1 MILKTAWRNIWRNKR
16 RTIITISSAL
26 FAVFFAIIMRSMQLG
41 TYSKMIGDV
50 VNAYTGYIQIH
61 KKGYWDDKIIDNA
74 FDRDIKLEDKLSE
87 IGTVKNINP
96 RLESFALSSF
106 GKKTKGA
113 MIIGIIPEKE
123 KQMNDLGKKIIK
135 GEFKLNENEAL
146 IAQGLAKYLNLTVG
160 DTLVLIGQGYHGVS
174 AAGKYAVS
182 GILKFPSPDLN
193 KMLVYLPLNTA
204 QELYGA
210 YGKLTSWSISVSND
224 RQVKKTMK
232 KINKL
237 VNSDTYEVMSWRK
250 MLIELVQAIQTDNI
264 SGQIMLAILY
274 IIIGFGIFGTIVMMT
289 AERKRE
295 FGVLIALGM
304 HRKQIVKITIVETLL
319 LGVLGVILGA
329 ILSLPIVYYYHVNP
343 IQLTGAAA
351 QSMINFGVEPVM
363 QFALQLHFIM
373 NQAYI
378 VFAILFLCMFYPLIQ
393 INRLNLIK
401 AIRH

>member
-1 MILKTAWRNIWRNKR
+1 
-16 RTIITISSAL
+16 
-26 FAVFFAIIMRSMQLG
+26 
-41 TYSKMIGDV
+41 MIGDV

-74 FDRDIKLEDKLSE
+74 FDRDMKLENKISK
-87 IGTVKNINP
+87 IASVKNINP

-123 KQMNDLGKKIIK
+123 SQMNDLGKKIIK
-135 GEFKLNENEAL
+135 GEFKLHENEAL

-210 YGKLTSWSISVSND
+210 YGKLTSWSISVSDD

-237 VNSDTYEVMSWRK
+237 VDSDTYEVMSWRK

-304 HRKQIVKITIVETLL
+304 HRKQIIKITLVETLL

-329 ILSLPIVYYYHVNP
+329 IFSLPIVYYYHVNP

-363 QFALQLHFIM
+363 QFALQFHFIM

-378 VFAILFLCMFYPLIQ
+378 VFALLVLCMFYPLIQ
-393 INRLNLIK
+393 INRLDLIK

>member
-16 RTIITISSAL
+16 RTIITISSVL

-61 KKGYWDDKIIDNA
+61 KKGDWDDKIIDNA
-74 FDRDIKLEDKLSE
+74 FDRDIKLEKKLSE

-113 MIIGIIPEKE
+113 MVIGIIPEKE
-123 KQMNDLGKKIIK
+123 NQMNDLGKKIIK
-135 GEFKLNENEAL
+135 GEFKLHENEAL

-174 AAGKYAVS
+174 AAGKYSVS

-210 YGKLTSWSISVSND
+210 YGKLTSWSISVSDD

-237 VNSDTYEVMSWRK
+237 LNLDTYEVMSWRK

-304 HRKQIVKITIVETLL
+304 HRKQL
-319 LGVLGVILGA
+319 
-329 ILSLPIVYYYHVNP
+329 
-343 IQLTGAAA
+343 
-351 QSMINFGVEPVM
+351 
-363 QFALQLHFIM
+363 
-373 NQAYI
+373 
-378 VFAILFLCMFYPLIQ
+378 
-393 INRLNLIK
+393 
-401 AIRH
+401 